1 MSTIAWPRKVLICAG
16 LFLALGC
23 LFAVVDVTAQIE
35 TISPELLREA
45 SRRTGLS
52 EEELL
57 RRYAEAQQE
66 RADSGLAPGTIDSTY
81 SAEPGRTDLRGIDDR
96 IPGGVK
102 SEVGRGDSESWRD
115 QREVFLSMQNQLV
128 DPMSSAQIDSVLRLL
143 TAQTDSIPFFGAS
156 FFKLDAGV
164 FSPPSFGPVPEDYV
178 VGIGDE
184 IVIDVWGEVELRV
197 ARIVDRDGAIIL
209 PKVGKIPVQNRRL
222 DEVKETIRE
231 KLASVHSGIS
241 LEPGEG
247 DIFIDVSLGILRGIR
262 IFVVGETVQPGSY
275 ELSSVATVFTA
286 LYAAGGPTSN
296 GSMRDVRLVR
306 DNEVIASLDVYD
318 YLLGGRRL
326 GDSLLRDGD
335 TVFMLSG
342 HGKLLALAIADGSTR
357 WEIDLEETFGTGQA
371 EYGFATSPVVIDGV
385 VVLDVGG
392 PEEKSHAGLDR
403 DTGEVKWANGKTGVF
418 GTGYSSVLP
427 AAIDGQIHLV
437 HLAGLTLRAVDAPGN
452 ELWSTEWPRGET
464 HAMPTF
470 IPPDM
475 LFASGAGAVG
485 STVVRVDKN
494 GDGFTTE
501 EVWKSP
507 LMRNHFSSTLYHD
520 GYLYGFDNATLK
532 CLDAMT
538 GEQKWAKRGFG
549 KGALILAD
557 GNLIV
562 LSDRGRLALVE
573 ATSETYR
580 EKGSV
585 QALTGKS
592 WTAPSLADGRLY
604 LRNHTEKVAYDV
616 TSQGD

>member
-1 MSTIAWPRKVLICAG
+1 MSQLKTGGATLYARVLTLVAIGMCAAAIQAAPGGDWPQFRG
-16 LFLALGC
+16 PDRNG
-23 LFAVVDVTAQIE
+23 
-35 TISPELLREA
+35 ISTE
-45 SRRTGLS
+45 TGL
-52 EEELL
+52 L
-57 RRYAEAQQE
+57 QE
-66 RADSGLAPGTIDSTY
+66 
-81 SAEPGRTDLRGIDDR
+81 
-96 IPGGVK
+96 
-102 SEVGRGDSESWRD
+102 W
-115 QREVFLSMQNQLV
+115 
-128 DPMSSAQIDSVLRLL
+128 
-143 TAQTDSIPFFGAS
+143 
-156 FFKLDAGV
+156 
-164 FSPPSFGPVPEDYV
+164 PE
-178 VGIGDE
+178 
-184 IVIDVWGEVELRV
+184 
-197 ARIVDRDGAIIL
+197 
-209 PKVGKIPVQNRRL
+209 
-222 DEVKETIRE
+222 
-231 KLASVHSGIS
+231 
-241 LEPGEG
+241 
-247 DIFIDVSLGILRGIR
+247 
-262 IFVVGETVQPGSY
+262 
-275 ELSSVATVFTA
+275 
-286 LYAAGGPTSN
+286 GGPPVVWRQPIGPGYSEISAVAGRMYTADGDDAEQPDGGEPVGNEFVMAMDSQTTEEIWRVPIGPKTFNEFGN
-296 GSMRDVRLVR
+296 GPRTTPTV
-306 DNEVIASLDVYD
+306 
-318 YLLGGRRL
+318 
-326 GDSLLRDGD
+326 DGD

-342 HGKLLALAIADGSTR
+342 HGKLLALSIADGSTR
-357 WEIDLEETFGTGQA
+357 WEIDLIEIFGTGQA

-403 DTGEVKWANGKTGVF
+403 DTGEVKWANGKTGAF

-427 AAIDGQIHLV
+427 VDIDGQIHLV

-470 IPPDM
+470 IPPSM

-520 GYLYGFDNATLK
+520 RYLYGFDNATLK

-549 KGALILAD
+549 KGALIFAD

-573 ATSETYR
+573 ATSEAYR

-604 LRNHTEKVAYDV
+604 LRNHTEKVAYDL